1 MKGWGFSAV
10 VVVLLVG
17 CSHENS
23 ITGPYD
29 QSVADAGHGVAAA
42 GSGTAAAPAPTSSTS
57 GGRRRGAVSVPG
69 QTATANGVVVSKDA
83 SSMLVHRANG
93 DDVTVQVSSASVIR
107 LHGKV
112 ITFADVA
119 AGNRVEAR
127 GTRVDDHTITGLA
140 IEVEDDATDDNGDKG
155 DDGNPG
161 HHVGATA
168 NGTVA
173 SVGASSLVVHAANG
187 VDTTVNVDANT
198 KIKKHGDTITLAGI
212 AAGDQVETRGTR
224 VDAHTIL
231 AEQIEVE
238 DASGHGNH

>member
-42 GSGTAAAPAPTSSTS
+42 GSGTAATPAPTSASS
-57 GGRRRGAVSVPG
+57 GRRRGAVSVPG
-69 QTATANGVVVSKDA
+69 QTATANGIVTSKDA
-83 SSMLVHRANG
+83 SSLVVHRANG
-93 DDVTVQVSSASVIR
+93 DDVTVQVSSATVIR

-112 ITFADVA
+112 IPFADVA

-127 GTRVDDHTITGLA
+127 GTRVDDHTVNAVA
-140 IEVEDDATDDNGDKG
+140 IEVEDNVNDDNG

-212 AAGDQVETRGTR
+212 AAGDRVEARGTR

-238 DASGHGNH
+238 DTHGHGNP